1 MFIVRKYTH
10 HLRSSKRMK
19 DYFEKRAIFNENK
32 KNFSWFMESVWNLHL
47 YSKSGLIV
55 TF

>member
-1 MFIVRKYTH
+1 MQ
-10 HLRSSKRMK
+10 SKIGIGIK
-19 DYFEKRAIFNENK
+19 NSNVWKKNK

>member
-1 MFIVRKYTH
+1 MCG
-10 HLRSSKRMK
+10 
-19 DYFEKRAIFNENK
+19 EKNK